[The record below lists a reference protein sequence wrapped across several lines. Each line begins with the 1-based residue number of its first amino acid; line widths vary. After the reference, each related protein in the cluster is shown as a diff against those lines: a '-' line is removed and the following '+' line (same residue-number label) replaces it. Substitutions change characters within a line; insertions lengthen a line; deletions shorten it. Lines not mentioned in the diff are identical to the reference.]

1 MAAAANAI
9 AGAGLAVSA
18 HAAPAGPRSP
28 VTRNFSLAP
37 MPHGQLTVSMTD
49 VRLAAYG
56 FTPGSRHEVAVSLAG
71 SLIPLGTL
79 TATAGGA
86 LTWSGSISS
95 LLQALQQQ
103 GIQPPS
109 AGGSPPRIRV
119 VVLNGGAGTPVIAQ
133 TGTITGVGTYALHAV
148 EPGQGVINPGTAS
161 ISYDPAARTLSVTV
175 DASGL
180 TPGAHAAHIH
190 SGSCQQQGSVVYALA
205 DFTASSQG
213 AIAHETRTVTGVNVM
228 KFGHGWYF
236 NLHQGSASTITAG
249 GQPTISFRPLL
260 CSDI

>member
-1 MAAAANAI
+1 
-9 AGAGLAVSA
+9 
-18 HAAPAGPRSP
+18 
-28 VTRNFSLAP
+28 

-49 VRLAAYG
+49 VRLAAFG
-56 FTPGSRHEVAVSLAG
+56 FTPGSRHEVAVSLGG

-79 TATAGGA
+79 TATAAGA
-86 LTWSGSISS
+86 ITWSGSISS

-103 GIQPPS
+103 GIAPPTS
-109 AGGSPPRIRV
+109 GGSTPSVRV
-119 VVLNGGAGTPVIAQ
+119 VILNGGAGTPVIAE
-133 TGTITGVGTYALHAV
+133 TGMITGAGTYALHAV
-148 EPGQGVINPGTAS
+148 EPGQGAINPGTAS

-190 SGSCQQQGSVVYALA
+190 SGSCQQQGAVVYALA

-213 AIAHETRTVTGVNVM
+213 AIAKETRTVTGVNAV

-236 NLHQGSASTITAG
+236 NLHQGSSSTITANG
-249 GQPTISFRPLL
+249 KPTMSFRPLL